1 MRLPW
6 PLRCG
11 SFFFENDYLC
21 NMISKYILDYLLAYQ
36 RVEVAGFGVFILVN
50 TSAKMNEDNNLLP
63 PAKKVSFEFDETTE
77 DNGLAKFISQNS
89 DCDTDSALK
98 YIKQNTEEWL
108 VKVKN
113 HLPLRLDQIGT
124 FTHFED
130 KLNFSGER
138 IESAIPDFFGLEK
151 INIEAKYHE
160 KNKEN
165 NFWNRMIL
173 WLFLMII
180 PLVGLLIVGLW
191 KKDFILDKIQHGIQQ
206 GTERIED

>member
-1 MRLPW
+1 M
-6 PLRCG
+6 
-11 SFFFENDYLC
+11 
-21 NMISKYILDYLLAYQ
+21 
-36 RVEVAGFGVFILVN
+36 
-50 TSAKMNEDNNLLP
+50 
-63 PAKKVSFEFDETTE
+63 
-77 DNGLAKFISQNS
+77 
-89 DCDTDSALK
+89 
-98 YIKQNTEEWL
+98 
-108 VKVKN
+108 KVKN

-138 IESAIPDFFGLEK
+138 IESATPDFFGLEK

-160 KNKEN
+160 KNKED